1 MFEAIKNYF
10 SSHSVILNEEQNRV
24 LDDELQQRKVSKD
37 EVLLRQGESCK
48 YTFFVA
54 KGLLRAFTI
63 NQNGKE
69 HILQFAPENW
79 FISDRS
85 SVLFG
90 DNSKQFIEAVE
101 DGEVILIKSETF
113 EKLGELSPEF
123 QKFNMFLLHNH
134 IRHLQNRINQLL
146 SATAEERYM
155 DFIRM
160 YPDILLR
167 VPQWMVASYL
177 GITPES
183 LSRVRKDLAMKNFK
197 TG

>member
-10 SSHSVILNEEQNRV
+10 SNHSVILNKEQNRV
-24 LDDELQQRKVSKD
+24 IDNELQQRTVSKD
-37 EVLLRQGESCK
+37 EVLLRQGENCK

-85 SVLFG
+85 SILFG
-90 DNSKQFIEAVE
+90 DKSKQFIEAVE
-101 DGEVILIKSETF
+101 DSEVILLESETF